1 MFAAC
6 VVSTIVDQML
16 AFRGNTLI
24 APIFGHLLLVQ
35 GLYIRLSENTE
46 Y

>member
-6 VVSTIVDQML
+6 LVSTIVGPML

-24 APIFGHLLLVQ
+24 TPIFGHLELPQ
-35 GLYIRLSENTE
+35 GFFIRLSKKTE